1 MPNALGLLRTSYAA
15 VFDVGGVL
23 KMLSREDRGKESLY
37 AHQRAIANFIKTTPK
52 SAIWASVGSGKS
64 RAVLTALVELFDD
77 FEIDH
82 VLIVGPGRVIRDVW
96 PDEIAQWRM
105 PLTFMHLTGSPG
117 QREALLRSRN
127 IPQITFITP
136 DLLPWLRMRYVKTLP
151 PWSTLVL
158 DEASLFAESSTRRW
172 KALNPFCQVARRVVQ
187 LTGTPASNG
196 LVKLWAQ
203 MFLLDRGEALGR
215 TKSRFLATFF
225 EQNPYTQKYELR
237 KGMEKSIHRLVAPLV
252 LRVDAADH
260 MDMPPTI
267 TSAIKVHLPEKL
279 KTQYKRFETDFLLK
293 LENGGVFA
301 AANAASLSGR
311 LRQFCSGALYD
322 EQHDWHPVHDLK
334 LDALEDLLTA
344 LDGEPLLLFYQFV
357 SDAERIQA
365 RFKQAVRLDDKG
377 AMGRW
382 LKNEV
387 PLLIAHPAS
396 GGHGL
401 NLQHGGAKHTCY
413 YGLPWSLE
421 LYDQSFGRLNGARA
435 KTTSYVHHI
444 ICAGTIEEQMSVV
457 LGEKAR
463 TQADLLN
470 AVKRPLTVAA

>member
-1 MPNALGLLRTSYAA
+1 MWCS
-15 VFDVGGVL
+15 VGG
-23 KMLSREDRGKESLY
+23 GKTGATL
-37 AHQRAIANFIKTTPK
+37 HAIK
-52 SAIWASVGSGKS
+52 
-64 RAVLTALVELFDD
+64 ELLDD
-77 FEIDH
+77 FEVAH

-96 PDEIAQWRM
+96 PDEIAAWK
-105 PLTFMHLTGSPG
+105 LKLSYVHLTGGPTE
-117 QREALLRSRN
+117 RADILRRKRL
-127 IPQITFITP
+127 PEITFITP
-136 DLLPWLRMRYVKTLP
+136 DLVPWLRTWYGTRQP
-151 PWSTLVL
+151 PWDCIII
-158 DEASLFAESSTRRW
+158 DESSLFAESSTRRW

-279 KTQYKRFETDFLLK
+279 KAQYKRFETDFLLK

-322 EQHDWHPVHDLK
+322 EQHAWHPVHDLK
-334 LDALEDLLTA
+334 LDALKDLLTA
-344 LDGEPLLLFYQFV
+344 LDGEPLLLFYQFI

-365 RFKQAVRLDDKG
+365 RFPQAVRLDDKG

-382 LKNEV
+382 LRNEV